1 MINRARN
8 FKSPSSFAR
17 VQIFFNRSFSGS
29 LNCIQLGPYANTN
42 YKILD
47 FNHIYFQTVLAISTI
62 LALYCNFK
70 FAFEIVECKVY
81 EIFIFERALILRVKD
96 LAQICWHTATS

>member
-1 MINRARN
+1 MFVILNRLRTSRVTSN
-8 FKSPSSFAR
+8 F
-17 VQIFFNRSFSGS
+17 FFNRSLSGS
-29 LNCIQLGPYANTN
+29 LNCIQLGAYANTN

-47 FNHIYFQTVLAISTI
+47 FDYIYFQTVLDISTI
-62 LALYCNFK
+62 LAIYCNFK
-70 FAFEIVECKVY
+70 FALEIAECKVY